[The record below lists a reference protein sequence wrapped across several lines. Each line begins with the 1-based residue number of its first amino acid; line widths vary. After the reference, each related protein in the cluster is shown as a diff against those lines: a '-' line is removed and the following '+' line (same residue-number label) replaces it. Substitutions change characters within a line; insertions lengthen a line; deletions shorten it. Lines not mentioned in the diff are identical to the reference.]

1 MSKAPYVIGVEGG
14 GTKTLGLLMG
24 AGEEILA
31 RGTAL
36 ASNIHSTAHDIVR
49 ERLDTLVRSLC
60 EEGGI
65 TPAQL
70 DAVCLG
76 MSGCDSPGDRTVLEG
91 FIRPLLSD
99 TARFT
104 VVNDA
109 IPAVRAIMGRLHG
122 ILLIAGTGSICYGFN
137 ERTGEQA
144 RAGGWGYFLSDE
156 GSGYRIGLGGL
167 KAILAAVDQRGPK
180 TMLHDTILAHL
191 GKTEPRGIVNWIY
204 GPEGNKTN
212 VAALARFV
220 LEADAKGDIAAG
232 AILDFEA
239 EELASLIPVVYH
251 RLYTKA
257 DGLVP
262 LGVWGGNL
270 VHGTRYRER
279 FLRHVKETGLPLE
292 VIIREDADATLGAA
306 RHAASLL

>member
-31 RGTAL
+31 RGTEA
-36 ASNIHSTAHDIVR
+36 ASNIHSNPHELVR
-49 ERLDTLVRSLC
+49 ERLHNLFHSLC
-60 EEGGI
+60 EQGGI
-65 TPAQL
+65 TTKQI

-76 MSGCDSPGDRTVLEG
+76 MAGCDSPGDRQVLEG

-99 TARFT
+99 KARFT

-109 IPAVRAIMGRLHG
+109 IPAVRAIIGRLHG

-137 ERTGEQA
+137 ERTGQQA
-144 RAGGWGYFLSDE
+144 RAGGWGYLLSDE
-156 GSGYRIGLGGL
+156 GSGYRIGLGAL
-167 KAILAAVDQRGPK
+167 KAILAAVDHRGPK
-180 TMLHDTILAHL
+180 TIMHEPILAHL

-204 GPEGNKTN
+204 SPEGNKTN
-212 VAALARFV
+212 VAALSRFV
-220 LEADAKGDIAAG
+220 FEADAKGDLAA
-232 AILDFEA
+232 ASILDFEA
-239 EELASLIPVVYH
+239 EELASLIPVVFH
-251 RLYTKA
+251 RLYTKE
-257 DGLVP
+257 DGRVP

-270 VHGTRYRER
+270 VHGDRYRER

-292 VIIREDADATLGAA
+292 VVLREDADATLGAA
-306 RHAASLL
+306 RHAASML